1 MNAKNRKLMK
11 ILIDNGH
18 GSNTSGKCSPDG
30 KLREYAWARDIASR
44 LVAELKKRGLDA
56 ERIVTEETDI
66 SLRERCRRVNAICA
80 KLGSKNVM
88 LISIHINA
96 AKSDGR
102 WHDASGWSGW
112 IAPNA
117 SQKSK
122 ILAQTLYD
130 EASKRNLKGNRS
142 VPSCRYWVGNF
153 AIVRD
158 TNCPAVLTE
167 NLFQD
172 NKAEVEFLMSER
184 GKQEIVNLH
193 ADAIQKYISL

>member
-1 MNAKNRKLMK
+1 MK

-66 SLRERCRRVNAICA
+66 SLRERCHRVNTICA
-80 KLGSKNVM
+80 KLGSNNVI

-130 EASKRNLKGNRS
+130 EAAKRNLKGNRS

>member
-1 MNAKNRKLMK
+1 MNAKNRNLMK

-112 IAPNA
+112 VAPNA

-130 EASKRNLKGNRS
+130 EAAKRNLKGNRS

-184 GKQEIVNLH
+184 GKKEIVNLH
-193 ADAIQKYISL
+193 ADAIQKYIRL

>member
-1 MNAKNRKLMK
+1 MK
-11 ILIDNGH
+11 VLIDNGH
-18 GSNTSGKCSPDG
+18 GSNTLGKCSPDG
-30 KLREYAWARDIASR
+30 NLREYALARDVATR
-44 LVAELKKRGLDA
+44 LIAELKKRGLDA

-66 SLRERCRRVNAICA
+66 SLRERCRRVNAHCS
-80 KLGSKNVM
+80 KLGSKNVI

-96 AKSDGR
+96 AKNDGK

-112 IAPNA
+112 VAPNA
-117 SQKSK
+117 SQNSK
-122 ILAQTLYD
+122 ILAQLLYD
-130 EASKRNLKGNRS
+130 EAAKRNLKGNRS

-172 NKAEVEFLMSER
+172 NKDEVEFLMSER

-193 ADAIQKYISL
+193 ADAIQKYIRL

>member
-1 MNAKNRKLMK
+1 MK

-112 IAPNA
+112 TAPNA

-130 EASKRNLKGNRS
+130 EAAKRNLKGNRS

-158 TNCPAVLTE
+158 TTSPAVLTE

>member
-1 MNAKNRKLMK
+1 MK
-11 ILIDNGH
+11 VLIDNGH
-18 GSNTSGKCSPDG
+18 GSNTLGKCSPDG
-30 KLREYAWARDIASR
+30 NLREYAWARDVATR

-66 SLRERCRRVNAICA
+66 SLRERCRRVNAHCA
-80 KLGSKNVM
+80 KLGAKNVI

-102 WHDASGWSGW
+102 WHDASGWSVW

-122 ILAQTLYD
+122 ILAQALYD
-130 EASKRNLKGNRS
+130 EAAKRYLKGNRS
-142 VPSCRYWVGNF
+142 VPSCRYWIGNF

-172 NKAEVEFLMSER
+172 NKDDVEFLMSEK

>member
-1 MNAKNRKLMK
+1 MK
-11 ILIDNGH
+11 VLIDNGH
-18 GSNTSGKCSPDG
+18 GSNTAGKCSPDRS
-30 KLREYAWARDIASR
+30 LREYTWAREIASR

-66 SLRERCRRVNAICA
+66 SLKERCRRVNTICA

-96 AKSDGR
+96 AKNDGK
-102 WHDASGWSGW
+102 WHDASGRSGW
-112 IAPNA
+112 VAPNA
-117 SQKSK
+117 SQNSK
-122 ILAQTLYD
+122 ILAQLLYD

-142 VPSCRYWVGNF
+142 VPSCRYWAGNF

-172 NKAEVEFLMSER
+172 NKAEVDFLKSEK

>member
-1 MNAKNRKLMK
+1 MK
-11 ILIDNGH
+11 VLIDNGH
-18 GSNTSGKCSPDG
+18 GSNTAGKCSPDRS
-30 KLREYAWARDIASR
+30 LREYTWAREIASR
-44 LVAELKKRGLDA
+44 LVDELKKRSIDA

-66 SLRERCRRVNAICA
+66 SLRERCRRVNTICA
-80 KLGSKNVM
+80 KLGAKNVI

-102 WHDASGWSGW
+102 WHDASGWSVW

-122 ILAQTLYD
+122 ILAQALYD
-130 EASKRNLKGNRS
+130 EAAKRNLKGNRS
-142 VPSCRYWVGNF
+142 VPSCRYWIGNF

-172 NKAEVEFLMSER
+172 NKAEVDFLKSEK
-184 GKQEIVNLH
+184 GKQEIINLH